1 MSKWEG
7 GQGSW
12 LPTTRCEAPSSVAV
26 DSAATTSSSSSS
38 STTTTTKRPRSS
50 RTSDDESLVEFG
62 VSLALSVGMA
72 VVTGLAARYL
82 VNQLERIMRMDADGN
97 PTDATA
103 IEKRLLHILQKRG
116 QTTLPPLDHHE
127 LQMAQ
132 VVVDPDDID
141 ASFADIGGLDNT
153 KREIYELAILP
164 LLEPELFTGKLVQ
177 PCKGILLYGKPGT
190 GKTMLAKAL
199 AKEATAVFIPLQLS
213 KILNKYVGESN
224 KMIAACFTL
233 ATKLA
238 PAIIF
243 IDELDTFLKAN
254 TTETAYL
261 DLIKSEFLTWWDGVG
276 TSSNSQVLVLGAT
289 NKPQAIDPAILRRMP
304 RAFAVPLP
312 DEQGRKA
319 ILAILFQDERLTQEA
334 RAFLPVLAKKTV
346 GYSGS
351 DLKELAKAAAMV
363 SVQERTAD
371 FARQRVMGQASTQSH
386 VALQRQKKQP
396 LRPISV
402 EDLITA
408 VQKVPKTGDA
418 ARSYGR
424 YSAAEEQREQRA
436 MQPNNSNNDSNSS
449 AEEASLRNLMTL
461 MRAMSNLSDDP
472 FPSMNANNDDSNNG
486 ASSPNGDDQ
495 DEIPDLN

>member
-1 MSKWEG
+1 MSKWEAG
-7 GQGSW
+7 H
-12 LPTTRCEAPSSVAV
+12 TTRCEAPSSVAV

-38 STTTTTKRPRSS
+38 STTTTKRPRSS

-72 VVTGLAARYL
+72 VITGLAARYL

-319 ILAILFQDERLTQEA
+319 ILTILFQDERLTQEA

-363 SVQERTAD
+363 AVQERTAD

-386 VALQRQKKQP
+386 VALQRQKKQS

-424 YSAAEEQREQRA
+424 NSAAEEQREQRA
-436 MQPNNSNNDSNSS
+436 MQPNSSNNDSNSS
-449 AEEASLRNLMTL
+449 EEASLRNLMTL

-472 FPSMNANNDDSNNG
+472 FPSMNANNDDSNHG